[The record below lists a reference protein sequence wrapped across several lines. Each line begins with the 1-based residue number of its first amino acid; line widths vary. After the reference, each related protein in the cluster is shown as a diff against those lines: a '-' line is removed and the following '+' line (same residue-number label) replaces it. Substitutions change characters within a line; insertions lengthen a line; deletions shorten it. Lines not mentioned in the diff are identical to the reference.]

1 MSSKNSY
8 AIDKKITFSVNGE
21 VISALI
27 SSGNRSNS
35 RILEILSE
43 SNPDWENIIIED
55 VIGESDGNKSDSK
68 N

>member
-21 VISALI
+21 VISAFI

-35 RILEILSE
+35 LILEILSE